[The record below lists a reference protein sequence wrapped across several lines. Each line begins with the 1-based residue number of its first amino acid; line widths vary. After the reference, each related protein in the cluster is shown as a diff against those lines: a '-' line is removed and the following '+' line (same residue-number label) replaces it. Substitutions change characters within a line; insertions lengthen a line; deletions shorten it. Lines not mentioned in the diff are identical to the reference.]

1 MSRSY
6 AGVTGTVSSE
16 TVSHPSLGTPP
27 RNLFVFPDA
36 AARLTAERSAIAAR
50 ALEVAVAADPT
61 IGERHDQA
69 GLRNLLR
76 DAEVLTDRL
85 ALCVAGDDPFWLREF
100 ADQSAP
106 VFRRR
111 KVPVDDV
118 VQLCEGLR
126 TGARGIVGEA
136 EMGSVDRAIDAAVEI
151 FGWYRRLAGD
161 ARRRNPIAAALY
173 KGV

>member
-1 MSRSY
+1 MLRGR
-6 AGVTGTVSSE
+6 AWDGILWPVG
-16 TVSHPSLGTPP
+16 HPSLGQPP
-27 RNLFVFPDA
+27 RNLSVHPEA
-36 AARLTAERSAIAAR
+36 AALLRAQRSTLAAR
-50 ALEVAVAADPT
+50 ALEIAVDADPT
-61 IGERHDQA
+61 IRIRYDEA

-100 ADQSAP
+100 ADQTAT

-126 TGARGIVGEA
+126 SSARGVVDEH
-136 EMGSVDRAIDAAVEI
+136 EMASVDAAVDAAVEI
-151 FGWYRRLAGD
+151 YRWYRRLAGD
-161 ARRRNPIAAALY
+161 ARQRNPIAAALY
-173 KGV
+173 KGI